1 MKKTKKIIFMFAL
14 ISLFVITA
22 CNKEDEKLTEQKI
35 RVVMLA
41 DGFTFDDLSFLQS
54 CKAGMEQAKIDF
66 GFEVEY
72 NLDTATD
79 NYLQR
84 LDAYGE
90 MYFDLIIAIGFMWN
104 DAVIDAAKKYPQSKF
119 VLVDTELSEPQANA
133 VSILFDVDEASYPLG
148 FLSAWWTDN
157 HTAVNPAI
165 AYVGALEI
173 PQIRQF
179 IEPWI
184 NGANRYNQKYG
195 KTVAHFGD
203 YAGDFFNPD
212 LGKYIADSLISLGA
226 DVIFGVGSE
235 TGNGSLLKAKEL
247 GKWGIG
253 VDVDQYISF
262 PEVSDILLSCAM
274 KGLDNAIYA
283 VAKSFVDKTFSGG
296 GVYIG
301 KLANEG
307 VGLAPYH
314 DYENHIPDSIKLEI
328 ENIKAGIIDG
338 SISTGW

>member
-1 MKKTKKIIFMFAL
+1 MKKTKKLLFLFAL
-14 ISLFVITA
+14 ITLVVITA
-22 CNKEDEKLTEQKI
+22 CNKKDEDPPGQILK
-35 RVVMLA
+35 VAMLA
-41 DGFTFDDLSFLQS
+41 EGFTFDDMSFLQS
-54 CKAGMEQAKIDF
+54 CKAGLEQAKTDF
-66 GFEVEY
+66 GLEVEY
-72 NLDTATD
+72 NIDTATT
-79 NYLQR
+79 NYQLR
-84 LDAYGE
+84 IDAFGDQD
-90 MYFDLIIAIGFMWN
+90 FDLIIAIGFMWN
-104 DAVIDAAKKYPQSKF
+104 DAVIAAAKKYPASKF

-148 FLSAWWTDN
+148 FLSAWWADN
-157 HTAVNPAI
+157 HAVVDPAI
-165 AYVGALEI
+165 GYVGALEI

-184 NGANRYNQKYG
+184 NGLDRYNQKYG
-195 KTVAHFGD
+195 RTVAHFGD

-212 LGKYIADSLISLGA
+212 LGKHIADSLITLGA

-235 TGNGSLLKAKEL
+235 TGNGSLLKAKEF
-247 GKWGIG
+247 GKVGIG

-283 VAKSFVDKTFSGG
+283 VVNSFVDNTFSEG
-296 GVYIG
+296 GVYKG
-301 KLANEG
+301 KLSNEG

-314 DYENHIPDSIKLEI
+314 NFEPQIPDSIKLEI